1 MVSTVAKKESTAEKK
16 ATEPEKM
23 ENTADSKVSTE
34 Q

>member
-1 MVSTVAKKESTAEKK
+1 MVSTVAKKGSTVEKK